1 MQQWSTLPVMSR
13 TPFAPLFD
21 RIVDDAAVFPPGLA
35 PVDVAVREHLD
46 RRSGPYAVHI
56 GPLLVPATAAGE
68 VAAHAARD
76 DRAVREPIE
85 VGLIVRPDSP
95 LDPLLDAVELLRDE
109 PRVLVTQAEVG
120 WSGNWR
126 RALETD
132 LPVVVEVGVG
142 TAREAALDDIAAA
155 VDDDHDVAAKF
166 RTGETPAWPWP
177 DEHVLAAFLDDV
189 ILRGLPFKL
198 TGGLHHSVRGEYSGK
213 PMHGLLNVLLATQ
226 HGLDGAEAPELAGI
240 LARRDTEILASAVSA
255 IHADEALRIRRS
267 FTAYG
272 CCGVLDPLTELE
284 ALGLLTPGATT

>member
-1 MQQWSTLPVMSR
+1 MSR

-35 PVDVAVREHLD
+35 PVEVAVREHLD
-46 RRSGPYAVHI
+46 RRVGPYAAYI

-68 VAAHAARD
+68 LADHAARD
-76 DRAVREPIE
+76 DRAAREPIE
-85 VGLIVRPDSP
+85 VGLVVRPDSP
-95 LDPLLDAVELLRDE
+95 IDPLLDAVELLRDE
-109 PRVLVTQAEVG
+109 PCVLVTQAEVG
-120 WSGNWR
+120 WSIGWR

-142 TAREAALDDIAAA
+142 STRDAALDDIAAA
-155 VDDDHDVAAKF
+155 VDDDREVVAKF

-177 DEHVLAAFLDDV
+177 DERVLGAFLDDV

-198 TGGLHHSVRGEYSGK
+198 TGGLHHAVRGEYSGK

-240 LARRDTEILASAVSA
+240 LGRRDAEILASAASA
-255 IHADEALRIRRS
+255 VHADQAVRVRRS

-284 ALGLLTPGATT
+284 ALGLLTPGGTA